1 MLLHHV
7 AISVKDIEK
16 SLVFY
21 RDALGL
27 NVFQDEVISGPDVD
41 TGLMEKDARV
51 RMVLLMD
58 ESGNM
63 IELLDWQSPTV
74 RERPYE
80 HRNFTST
87 GLVEVCFMVPD
98 LQKVEKDLAR
108 NGFSFRTPVWPF
120 GKDTGTYGG
129 GYAAIR
135 YAEDP
140 NGVNVEFIQVV
151 EAAK

>member
-1 MLLHHV
+1 MPLHHV
-7 AISVKDIEK
+7 AISVKDLDK

-27 NVFQDEVISGPDVD
+27 TVFQDEVISGPDVD
-41 TGLMEKDARV
+41 MALMERDAKV

-58 ESGNM
+58 EAGNM

-74 RERPYE
+74 RKRPYE

-98 LQKVEKDLAR
+98 LQKVGKDLAR

-120 GKDTGTYGG
+120 GKDTGTYDG

-140 NGVNVEFIQVV
+140 DGVNVEFIQIV
-151 EAAK
+151 EAAR